1 MAEDMETRA
10 SDGERDD
17 MVTQLQVAFAD
28 GRLDD
33 AEFDARVRAALQART
48 RGDLDLL
55 AADLPVHAPAGPAAG
70 PTADT
75 ALATAG
81 LRKPGRLSLAYKTSL
96 RRGGRWRVPATFTAI
111 SYKGGTVIDL
121 RAAELT
127 SAVTTIRA
135 IAYKTRVQ
143 VIAPPGIRVEIS
155 GIGVTSAD
163 EVDSAALVPV
173 NAPVVHVRGLAYKGH
188 VEIRSIPRL
197 SPPAWPPGSC
207 MAWGCA
213 GRCLAGYQR
222 RRLRRPVLQRRPAG
236 GGR

>member
-1 MAEDMETRA
+1 VTEDVETRA
-10 SDGERDD
+10 SDRERDD
-17 MVTQLQVAFAD
+17 TVTRLQVAFAD

-48 RGDLDLL
+48 RGDLDRL
-55 AADLPVHAPAGPAAG
+55 AADLPAAAPAAAG
-70 PTADT
+70 T

-81 LRKPGRLSLAYKTSL
+81 LPRPGRLSLAYKTSL
-96 RRGGRWRVPATFTAI
+96 RRGGRWRVPARFTAI

-135 IAYKTRVQ
+135 IAYKTRIQ

-163 EVDSAALVPV
+163 EAARTALVPA
-173 NAPVVHVRGLAYKGH
+173 NAPVIHVRGLAYKGH
-188 VEIRSIPRL
+188 VEIRSIP
-197 SPPAWPPGSC
+197 A
-207 MAWGCA
+207 
-213 GRCLAGYQR
+213 
-222 RRLRRPVLQRRPAG
+222 
-236 GGR
+236 

>member
-1 MAEDMETRA
+1 VTEDVETRA
-10 SDGERDD
+10 SDRERDD
-17 MVTQLQVAFAD
+17 MVTRLQVAFAD

-33 AEFDARVRAALQART
+33 AEFDTRVRAALQART
-48 RGDLDLL
+48 RGDLDRL
-55 AADLPVHAPAGPAAG
+55 AADLPLPAPGGPAVG
-70 PTADT
+70 T

-81 LRKPGRLSLAYKTSL
+81 LPRPGRLSLAYKTSL
-96 RRGGRWRVPATFTAI
+96 RRGGRWRVPARFTAI

-163 EVDSAALVPV
+163 EVASAALVPA

-188 VEIRSIPRL
+188 VEIRSIP
-197 SPPAWPPGSC
+197 A
-207 MAWGCA
+207 
-213 GRCLAGYQR
+213 
-222 RRLRRPVLQRRPAG
+222 
-236 GGR
+236 